1 MDGGTHPAR
10 PPLLSSPVHVLL
22 DSSLWVRYRFPL
34 RLLLRFTGEE
44 EVYTLREK
52 KQKFKGKNMK
62 RRWKRLRRPRDET
75 LSRSEGLCLVAPH
88 SLGVSSV
95 LPLGYCVFFSAPFPS
110 LVLYLGSGK
119 RYTEHSGKKRKET
132 TKAKGGLKERKRRK
146 RNLHQLPSLPLLSS
160 PCYLFWRL
168 LLLL

>member
-95 LPLGYCVFFSAPFPS
+95 LPLRYCAFFF
-110 LVLYLGSGK
+110 
-119 RYTEHSGKKRKET
+119 
-132 TKAKGGLKERKRRK
+132 
-146 RNLHQLPSLPLLSS
+146 LPLFPLSYYIWEVGS
-160 PCYLFWRL
+160 DTRSTREKREKKPQRQKEG
-168 LLLL
+168 